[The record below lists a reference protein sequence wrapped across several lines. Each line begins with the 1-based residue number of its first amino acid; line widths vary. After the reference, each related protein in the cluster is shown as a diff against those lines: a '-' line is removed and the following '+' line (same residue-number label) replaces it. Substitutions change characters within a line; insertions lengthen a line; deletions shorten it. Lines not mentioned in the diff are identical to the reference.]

1 MPARRG
7 ADEFVAGQ
15 IKVSLFL
22 LAVIALITAFW
33 FIGAA
38 AFPLSYAEE
47 IRAAAERSGLDE
59 DLVRGVIWAESKYR
73 EDAVSPAGATGLM
86 QLMPGTRAWISGR
99 TGIAADGSAGS
110 EIMLGCMYLSYLTDV
125 TGSETDALMS
135 YNAGYANVLEWKKG
149 GEPFPETLEY
159 VRRVFFARRVYSL
172 L

>member
-1 MPARRG
+1 M
-7 ADEFVAGQ
+7 AGQ

-86 QLMPGTRAWISGR
+86 QLMPGTRA
-99 TGIAADGSAGS
+99 
-110 EIMLGCMYLSYLTDV
+110 CCKNCKY
-125 TGSETDALMS
+125 
-135 YNAGYANVLEWKKG
+135 WK
-149 GEPFPETLEY
+149 
-159 VRRVFFARRVYSL
+159 
-172 L
+172 